1 MTTQSPLDGLLE
13 VCDHLRT
20 LQDNVARGAIPS
32 EDTLRRTRERV
43 AELNELAFDLLPGI
57 QSQPLAGALSN
68 AELLV
73 LALLFH
79 RRVSGVSEPVAGS
92 TLIGL
97 VLRAGIARSEALF
110 ILSPNSVLRTQNW
123 VTTEMTR
130 NGLDPLD
137 AFFLP
142 APTAL
147 ALFWPQLTAP
157 SSSTDGAGAAAS
169 ADATQQSGEANA
181 GQTAEGNPS
190 AALHNTPYANE
201 QDYLWDL
208 FAWRQACLKRTATL
222 FDADPDQPRHPQT
235 LELREAARSYW
246 VGIRQRLSRTPESR
260 DFGLEKLA
268 TEFRLGPNHVLIV
281 VHLLFAEILDAELY
295 LSPMECLRL
304 IADRREDAFTMRS
317 LVAPKGRLRR
327 EGIVLSEGEDSAKM
341 LAVPLSLSDW
351 VVERVLAGLGRSPK
365 WSQQDLEDFLRGE
378 TER

>member
-1 MTTQSPLDGLLE
+1 VTTQSPLDGLLE
-13 VCDHLRT
+13 VCDQLRT

-43 AELNELAFDLLPGI
+43 AGLNQLAFDLLPGI
-57 QSQPLAGALSN
+57 QGQPLATALSS
-68 AELLV
+68 AELLA
-73 LALLFH
+73 LALMFH

-97 VLRAGIARSEALF
+97 LLRAGVSRSEALLM
-110 ILSPNSVLRTQNW
+110 LSPNSILRVQNW
-123 VTTEMTR
+123 VATEMTR

-142 APTAL
+142 APAAL
-147 ALFWPQLTAP
+147 ALFWPQLPAS
-157 SSSTDGAGAAAS
+157 SSSTDAALADGTADSSPQGNETTANAS
-169 ADATQQSGEANA
+169 AE
-181 GQTAEGNPS
+181 ENPS
-190 AALHNTPYANE
+190 VALNNTPYASE
-201 QDYLWDL
+201 QEYLWDL
-208 FAWRQACLKRTATL
+208 FAWRQACLKRTAVL
-222 FDADPDQPRHPQT
+222 FDADPDQPPHPQM
-235 LELREAARSYW
+235 LELRQAARGCW

-268 TEFRLGPNHVLIV
+268 ADFRLGPNHVLVV

-304 IADRREDAFTMRS
+304 VADRREDAFTMRS
-317 LVAPKGRLRR
+317 LVAPKSRLRR

-351 VVERVLAGLGRSPK
+351 VVERVLVGLGRSPK